1 MPEEE
6 GTAILDTMIKLGEEK
21 LVNWQ
26 PNDLLISSS
35 RTPWIGVDNPR
46 NFQLGGLFIYRRV
59 LEELREDLTRATSN
73 DYLNPLAVNAFSKW
87 SYDSDSWWLPRTE
100 DVYKDG
106 LDSLKQLRT
115 DVKSGKAT
123 IFITSLKIS
132 RLLEKTSSGLASMAR
147 RLEDVEGVRYVAQKD
162 ASGKTVQKTL
172 ISTRDVPFNEWDDA
186 YYEGQGALRET
197 LQILRAIQIDA
208 KVVFDNKQVAD
219 MFRTAI
225 QNIEEN
231 KSYLYDPILVI
242 KGGFMGIPSN
252 CAPLTAA
259 IQRTIRDLDR
269 LIPQLNN

>member
-1 MPEEE
+1 
-6 GTAILDTMIKLGEEK
+6 
-21 LVNWQ
+21 
-26 PNDLLISSS
+26 
-35 RTPWIGVDNPR
+35 
-46 NFQLGGLFIYRRV
+46 
-59 LEELREDLTRATSN
+59 
-73 DYLNPLAVNAFSKW
+73 VNAFSKW